1 MAHTQ
6 QRSRRNRWM
15 RAWGG
20 AAAVTVVVPLGAGA
34 VTPPGLSAADAAV
47 SSALVQPID
56 RQNWENPAHMTWND
70 YTAIPHTSY
79 AETAVAPTVRT
90 FRAALVLGDFT
101 DQPFLVTQD
110 PHSHPFGNPQPNGA
124 DIPLAKVPAFYRDLL
139 NKPSKLNHGHT
150 LNEYWREDTFGRYA
164 VDLKA
169 YGVYHMPGKMHEYGL
184 ADFQGGSGCP
194 AGDSCNK
201 DIRTDLGKLWRDDK
215 GGDVAD
221 KFDLV
226 FYLTAGHD
234 ESGTW
239 QEFGEMKFQTK
250 EDVPDRFG
258 PPDDSLPN
266 WVTTRYVPWTSWLAG
281 AGQWPNAGG
290 GSTTQSESSGAAVY
304 AHEFSHVLGIGDN
317 YGNPYGTPV
326 WRDFSGP
333 WDMLSRGSFNGPGGP
348 HMRWLV
354 PATHGATMG
363 AQHPLRDKVKL
374 GVVDPDQLLNIT
386 REGLADSGMV
396 TVHVVAREV
405 AAGIKGGV
413 PGLNGVNVAMKTGD
427 KEPACDVSQDY
438 TCDRGGYNNY
448 TVEVVDR
455 MGTDSF
461 TPDHGVMLAKT
472 KDADASPFIWVI
484 DANPQDIDLVDFTRP
499 DGTKAMV
506 TLGDY
511 RQLSDALFHA
521 GTSSGSEYEYVDKA
535 NRLHF
540 YVLDLQRDADG
551 ILSYTVAIK
560 SLDGDGP
567 HKRGVRV
574 RDADATTAGSG
585 ISTCSFPVT
594 NTGVAKD
601 VSGTQ
606 PEDVSRYVN
615 ADVYRVSATS
625 SDGSDIWLPR
635 EVVGLRNG
643 KSVNVDVRVAAAR
656 VSGDRGIE
664 LRVVSESDSSV
675 RATATCRL

>member
-1 MAHTQ
+1 MSHT
-6 QRSRRNRWM
+6 RHRARRRRWIQ
-15 RAWGG
+15 AGG
-20 AAAVTVVVPLGAGA
+20 AAAAVTIVVPLSAGA
-34 VTPPGLSAADAAV
+34 VTLSGAAHQGAVIAGLV
-47 SSALVQPID
+47 RPID
-56 RQNWENPAHMTWND
+56 KQQWEDPAHMTWQD
-70 YTAIPHTSY
+70 YKAIPHTAY
-79 AETAVAPTVRT
+79 ADATIEPSIRP
-90 FRAALVLGDFT
+90 FKAALVLGDFT

-110 PHSHPFGNPQPNGA
+110 AHTHPFGNPQPNG
-124 DIPLAKVPAFYRDLL
+124 DDVPLAKVPKFYQDLL
-139 NKPSKLNHGHT
+139 NKPIKLNHGHT
-150 LNEYWREDTFGRYA
+150 LNEYWMEDTFGRYS

-169 YGVYHMPGKMHEYGL
+169 FGVYHMPGKMHEYGL
-184 ADFQGGSGCP
+184 ADFQGGQGCP
-194 AGDSCNK
+194 AGDTCNK

-215 GGDVAD
+215 GQDFPNR
-221 KFDLV
+221 FDLV

-239 QEFGEMKFQTK
+239 QEFGEMKWMNK
-250 EDVPDRFG
+250 EDVPDKFG

-266 WVTTRYVPWTSWLAG
+266 WINTRYVPWTSWLAG

-290 GSTTQSESSGAAVY
+290 GSTTQSESSGAGVY

-354 PATHGATMG
+354 PATQGATMG
-363 AQHPLRDKVKL
+363 SQHPLRDKLKL
-374 GVVDPDQLLNIT
+374 GVVDPDQVLQIT
-386 REGLADSGMV
+386 REGLPDSGMV
-396 TVHVVAREV
+396 TVRVVAREV
-405 AAGIKGGV
+405 AAGIAGGV
-413 PGLNGVNVAMKTGD
+413 SGLNGVNVAMKTGD

-438 TCDRGGYNNY
+438 TCDKGGYNNY

-455 MGTDSF
+455 IGTDSF

-472 KDADASPFIWVI
+472 KDADAAPFVWVI
-484 DANPQDIDLVDFTRP
+484 DANPQDIKLVDFTRP

-521 GTSSGSEYEYVDKA
+521 GTNSGSEYEYVDKD

-540 YVLDLQRDADG
+540 YVLDVQRDDEG

-567 HKRGVRV
+567 HKRGVQV
-574 RDADATTAGSG
+574 KDGSASSDG
-585 ISTCSFPVT
+585 RITTCSFPVK

-606 PEDVSRYVN
+606 PEDVSDYVD
-615 ADVYRVSATS
+615 ADVYRVSAKA
-625 SDGSDIWLPR
+625 SDGSRVWLPT
-635 EVVGLRNG
+635 EIVGIGNG
-643 KSVNVDVRVAAAR
+643 KTAKVEVRVAASSGSAAR
-656 VSGDRGIE
+656 SVTLQVS
-664 LRVVSESDSSV
+664 SESDDSV
-675 RATATCRL
+675 SGTGTCSL

>member
-1 MAHTQ
+1 VPLTAT
-6 QRSRRNRWM
+6 
-15 RAWGG
+15 
-20 AAAVTVVVPLGAGA
+20 AVTASGSSTQGTGLAAG
-34 VTPPGLSAADAAV
+34 
-47 SSALVQPID
+47 LVKPID
-56 RQNWENPAHMTWND
+56 KQKWEDPAHMTWKD
-70 YTAIPHTSY
+70 YTPIPDTSY
-79 AETAVAPTVRT
+79 ADAAIAPKVQT
-90 FRAALVLGDFT
+90 FKAALVLGDFT
-101 DQPFLVTQD
+101 NQPFLVTQD

-124 DIPLAKVPAFYRDLL
+124 NIPQSEVPKFYQNLL

-150 LNEYWREDTFGRYA
+150 LNEYWMEDTFGRYA

-169 YGVYHMPGKMHEYGL
+169 FGVYHMPGKMHEYGL

-194 AGDSCNK
+194 AGDSCHK
-201 DIRTDLGKLWRDDK
+201 DIRTDLGKLWHDD
-215 GGDVAD
+215 GGDPT

-239 QEFGEMKFQTK
+239 QEFGEMKWLTK
-250 EDVPDRFG
+250 EDVPDEFG

-290 GSTTQSESSGAAVY
+290 GTTTQSESSGAAVY

-354 PATHGATMG
+354 PSTQGATMG
-363 AQHPLRDKVKL
+363 SQHPLRDKMKL
-374 GVVDPDQLLNIT
+374 GVVDPDQLLDIT
-386 REGLADSGMV
+386 REGLANSGMV
-396 TVHVVAREV
+396 TVRVVAREV
-405 AAGIKGGV
+405 AAGITGGV
-413 PGLNGVNVAMKTGD
+413 PGLNGVNVELKTGD

-438 TCDRGGYNNY
+438 TCDKGNYNNY

-472 KDADASPFIWVI
+472 KNADASPFVWVI
-484 DANPQDIDLVDFTRP
+484 DANPQDIKMVDFIRP

-521 GTSSGSEYEYVDKA
+521 GTNSGSEYEYVDKA

-540 YVLDLQRDADG
+540 YVLDVQRDADG

-567 HKRGVRV
+567 HKRGVKV
-574 RDADATTAGSG
+574 SDANVPGVGAG
-585 ISTCSFPVT
+585 ISTCSFPVK
-594 NTGVAKD
+594 NTGKAKD

-606 PEDVSRYVN
+606 PEDVSAYVA
-615 ADVYRVSATS
+615 ADVYRVSATA
-625 SDGSDIWLPR
+625 SDGSDVWLPR
-635 EVVGLRNG
+635 AIVGIANG
-643 KSVNVDVRVAAAR
+643 KTVSVDVRVAAASDVAAR
-656 VSGDRGIE
+656 TVK
-664 LRVVSESDSSV
+664 LKVVSESDPSV
-675 RATATCRL
+675 KGTATCTL

>member
-1 MAHTQ
+1 MQAC
-6 QRSRRNRWM
+6 
-15 RAWGG
+15 G
-20 AAAVTVVVPLGAGA
+20 AAAVVTVVLPLTAGA
-34 VTPPGLSAADAAV
+34 VSLQSESANRADAL
-47 SSALVQPID
+47 SALVQPLD
-56 RQNWENPAHMTWND
+56 RQRWEDPAHMTWND
-70 YTAIPHTSY
+70 YTPIPDTTYADAAI
-79 AETAVAPTVRT
+79 APTIRP

-110 PHSHPFGNPQPNGA
+110 PHSHPFGNPQNNGA
-124 DIPLAKVPAFYRDLL
+124 DIAPSKVPAFYRDLL

-150 LNEYWREDTFGRYA
+150 LNEYWMEDTFGRYS
-164 VDLKA
+164 VDLKSF
-169 YGVYHMPGKMHEYGL
+169 GVYHMPGKMHEYGL
-184 ADFQGGSGCP
+184 ADFQGGAGCP
-194 AGDSCNK
+194 AGDTCNK

-215 GGDVAD
+215 GQDIPG

-239 QEFGEMKFQTK
+239 QEFGEMKFLTK
-250 EDVPDRFG
+250 EDVPDAFG

-266 WVTTRYVPWTSWLAG
+266 WVNTRYVPWTSWLAG
-281 AGQWPNAGG
+281 AGQWPNASG

-317 YGNPYGTPV
+317 YGNPYGVPV

-354 PATHGATMG
+354 PATQGATMG
-363 AQHPLRDKVKL
+363 SQHPLRDKLKL
-374 GVVDPDQLLNIT
+374 GVVDPDQVLNVT

-405 AAGIKGGV
+405 AAGIPGAV
-413 PGLNGVNVAMKTGD
+413 PGQNGVNVAMKTGD
-427 KEPACDVSQDY
+427 KEPACSVSEDY

-461 TPDHGVMLAKT
+461 TPDHGVLLAKT
-472 KDADASPFIWVI
+472 KDADSSPFVWVV
-484 DANPQDIDLVDFTRP
+484 DANPQDIKMVDFRRP

-511 RQLSDALFHA
+511 RQLSDALFHVGA
-521 GTSSGSEYEYVDKA
+521 NSGSQYEYVDKA

-540 YVLDLQRDADG
+540 YILDLQRDANG

-567 HKRGVRV
+567 HKRGVQV
-574 RDADATTAGSG
+574 KNAAAATFGAGV
-585 ISTCSFPVT
+585 STCSFPVK
-594 NTGVAKD
+594 NTGKAKD

-606 PEDVSRYVN
+606 PEDVSTYVN

-635 EVVGLRNG
+635 AIVGISNG
-643 KSVNVDVRVAAAR
+643 KTANVDVRVAAA
-656 VSGDRGIE
+656 SGAAGRTVKLKVI
-664 LRVVSESDSSV
+664 SESDSSV
-675 RATATCRL
+675 VGTGTCTL